1 MLGSVRGIKQ
11 SSMVEYCDTPHI
23 EREEKQGTQSIP
35 KEGSYDIYSTRTQ
48 SIPKE
53 GSYDIYS
60 TRLTNRSLREN
71 NLWKD

>member
-35 KEGSYDIYSTRTQ
+35 KEGSYDIYSTICGKIRIF
-48 SIPKE
+48 SGNWRAMLDKKK
-53 GSYDIYS
+53 
-60 TRLTNRSLREN
+60 RL
-71 NLWKD
+71 

>member
-35 KEGSYDIYSTRTQ
+35 KEGSYDIYSTR
-48 SIPKE
+48 
-53 GSYDIYS
+53 
-60 TRLTNRSLREN
+60 LTNRSLREN